1 MGTSFEEGL
10 LPPFTGEETEAH
22 TAESRAFELSL
33 LGSRASVCSLPQ
45 CGLPGSLT
53 QECFGTGPKSLQCRP
68 GRKRWGGDGFS
79 GPPPYPGPEVT
90 EGLKRG
96 TKNVQSHPDS
106 DPVRG
111 CPLDGTVRARW
122 PCPPV
127 DWSLPG
133 TFWQA
138 QTMQVAGEGRR
149 RGRGGEGREAWLMGQ
164 AQGREG

>member
-1 MGTSFEEGL
+1 MPPSQVRKLRLTL
-10 LPPFTGEETEAH
+10 LSPEHLNYRYLAPEPVF
-22 TAESRAFELSL
+22 
-33 LGSRASVCSLPQ
+33 VPLPQ
-45 CGLPGSLT
+45 CDLPGSLT

-68 GRKRWGGDGFS
+68 GRRRWGGDGLS
-79 GPPPYPGPEVT
+79 RPPPYPGPEVT

-111 CPLDGTVRARW
+111 CPLDETVRARW

-127 DWSLPG
+127 EWSLPG

-149 RGRGGEGREAWLMGQ
+149 RGRGGEVREAWLMGQ
-164 AQGREG
+164 AQGRES

>member
-1 MGTSFEEGL
+1 MGYCPPSQVGKLRLTL
-10 LPPFTGEETEAH
+10 LSQEHLNYRYLAPEPVFAP
-22 TAESRAFELSL
+22 
-33 LGSRASVCSLPQ
+33 LPQ